1 MRKTTL
7 CFLVLAPALSA
18 ALAMPAAIASAAAT
32 TWTVKPGG
40 AVTATS
46 GQVTLKD
53 ATTESTVTCLSSDIK
68 ATLRSGTG
76 LPGTGIG
83 SISSFTFAKCSGPL
97 GIQYT
102 LTFSH
107 SPFKFNATSY
117 NSGTGTT
124 TATIAGIHG
133 KWAGPTCSFVLDGTG
148 ATQDNGTMVVTYV
161 NSTHKLKFLTTGG
174 DLHVY
179 DLLGCGALGEIHNHD
194 RLTFSAT
201 GTVTPAQTI
210 TSP

>member
-7 CFLVLAPALSA
+7 CFLVLASVLWAAVAVPS
-18 ALAMPAAIASAAAT
+18 ALASAAT

-46 GQVTLKD
+46 GLVTLKD
-53 ATTESTVTCLSSDIK
+53 ITSPNAQTCQSSEIK

-83 SISSFTFAKCSGPL
+83 SISSFTFTKCTGPL
-97 GIQYT
+97 DIQYT
-102 LTFSH
+102 LKLSH
-107 SPFKFNATSY
+107 LPFKLNATSY
-117 NSGTGTT
+117 NSGTT

-133 KWAGPTCSFVLDGTG
+133 KFAGPSCSYVLDGTG
-148 ATQDNGTMVVTYV
+148 ATQDNGTLVVSYV
-161 NSTHKLKFLTTGG
+161 NSTHKLTFLTAGG

-179 DLLGCGALGEIHNHD
+179 NLIGCGGLGEIHNHD
-194 RLTFSAT
+194 HITISAT
-201 GTVTPAQTI
+201 GTVTPPQTI

>member
-18 ALAMPAAIASAAAT
+18 ALAMPTALASAAT

-40 AVTATS
+40 AVTAAS
-46 GQVTLKD
+46 GLVTLKD
-53 ATTESTVTCLSSDIK
+53 ATTKNFVTCLSSDIE

-97 GIQYT
+97 DVQYT
-102 LTFSH
+102 LTLSH
-107 SPFKFNATSY
+107 SPFKFNATAY
-117 NSGTGTT
+117 NSGIT

-133 KWAGPTCSFVLDGTG
+133 KFAGPSCSYVLDGTG
-148 ATQDNGTMVVTYV
+148 ATQDNGTLVVTYV

-179 DLLGCGALGEIHNHD
+179 QLIGCGGLGEIHNGD
-194 RLTFSAT
+194 RLTISAT
-201 GTVTPAQTI
+201 GTVTPPQTI

>member
-7 CFLVLAPALSA
+7 CFLVLASALCGA
-18 ALAMPAAIASAAAT
+18 AAMPTALASAAT

-46 GQVTLKD
+46 GLVTLED
-53 ATTESTVTCLSSDIK
+53 ATTVNFVTCPSSGIK

-102 LTFSH
+102 LTLSH
-107 SPFKFNATSY
+107 LPFKFNATSY
-117 NSGTGTT
+117 SAGTT

-133 KWAGPTCSFVLDGTG
+133 RFAGPSCSYILDGTG
-148 ATQDNGTMVVTYV
+148 ATQDNGTLVVTYV
-161 NSTHKLKFLTTGG
+161 NSTHKLKVLSTGG

-179 DLLGCGALGEIHNHD
+179 SLTGCGGLGVIHNHD
-194 RLTFSAT
+194 RLTISAA
-201 GTVTPAQTI
+201 GAVIPPQTI

>member
-1 MRKTTL
+1 MT
-7 CFLVLAPALSA
+7 C
-18 ALAMPAAIASAAAT
+18 
-32 TWTVKPGG
+32 
-40 AVTATS
+40 
-46 GQVTLKD
+46 
-53 ATTESTVTCLSSDIK
+53 ESSHIK
-68 ATLRSGTG
+68 ATLGSGTG

-97 GIQYT
+97 GIAYT

-107 SPFKFNATSY
+107 SPFKLNATSY

-133 KWAGPTCSFVLDGTG
+133 TFAGPTCSFVLDGTG
-148 ATQDNGTMVVTYV
+148 ATKDNGAVVVTYV

-179 DLLGCGALGEIHNHD
+179 KLVGCGGLGEIHNHD
-194 RLTFSAT
+194 RLTISAT
-201 GTVTPAQTI
+201 GTVTPSQTI